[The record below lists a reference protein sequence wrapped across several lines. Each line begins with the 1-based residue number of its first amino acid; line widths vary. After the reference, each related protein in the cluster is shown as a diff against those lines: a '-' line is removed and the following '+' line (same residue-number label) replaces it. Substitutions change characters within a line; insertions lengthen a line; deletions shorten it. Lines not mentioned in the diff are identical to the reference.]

1 MVTAKG
7 KPPCT
12 YTVQSGDTLF
22 DIAQAYYGDGNQ
34 YEKIVDANQDQD
46 VTPATLRV
54 GSTIQIPAVQT
65 QGAGTPPPVMAG
77 STHTVRAGESLY
89 GIAEACYGDCRQWR
103 MISAANG
110 NVRPESLMAGQQ
122 LRLPVQQV
130 EAPSPGSVAYPTSG
144 HW

>member
-34 YEKIVDANQDQD
+34 YEKIVDANQDQN

-65 QGAGTPPPVMAG
+65 QGAGTPPPVMG
-77 STHTVRAGESLY
+77 STHTVRAGESLS
-89 GIAEACYGDCRQWR
+89 GIAEAYYGDCRQWR

-110 NVRPESLMAGQQ
+110 NVRPEPLMAGQQ
-122 LRLPVQQV
+122 LRLTVQQV
-130 EAPSPGSVAYPTSG
+130 EAPNPGSVAYPTTG

>member
-1 MVTAKG
+1 MVTAEG
-7 KPPCT
+7 QPPCT
-12 YTVQSGDTLF
+12 YTVQSGDSLF

-34 YEKIVDANQDQD
+34 YQGILDANKDQN
-46 VTPATLRV
+46 VTPATLQV

-65 QGAGTPPPVMAG
+65 QGVGTPGPMMAG

-89 GIAEACYGDCRQWR
+89 GIAEAYYGDCRLWR

-110 NVRPESLMAGQQ
+110 NVQPEPLVAGQQ

-130 EAPSPGSVAYPTSG
+130 EAPSPGSVAYPTTG
-144 HW
+144 RW

>member
-34 YEKIVDANQDQD
+34 YEKIVDANQDQN
-46 VTPATLRV
+46 VASATLRV

-65 QGAGTPPPVMAG
+65 QGADAPPTVLAG

-89 GIAEACYGDCRQWR
+89 GIAEAHYGDCRQWR
-103 MISAANG
+103 MISAANS
-110 NVRPESLMAGQQ
+110 NVRPELLMAGQQ
-122 LRLPVQQV
+122 LRLPVQRV
-130 EAPSPGSVAYPTSG
+130 EAPSPGSVTYPTTG
-144 HW
+144 YW

>member
-1 MVTAKG
+1 MNK
-7 KPPCT
+7 
-12 YTVQSGDTLF
+12 STLGLLVF
-22 DIAQAYYGDGNQ
+22 AAFAALPAAAQYGQ
-34 YEKIVDANQDQD
+34 AP
-46 VTPATLRV
+46 VTPWY
-54 GSTIQIPAVQT
+54 I
-65 QGAGTPPPVMAG
+65 GAGFGQGHFGVSGTDLTGLNNASVDK
-77 STHTVRAGESLY
+77 TDNTYTVRAGESLY

-130 EAPSPGSVAYPTSG
+130 EAPSPGSVAYPTTG

>member
-1 MVTAKG
+1 
-7 KPPCT
+7 
-12 YTVQSGDTLF
+12 VQSGDSLF

-34 YEKIVDANQDQD
+34 YQGIVDANKDQN
-46 VTPATLRV
+46 VTPATLQV

-65 QGAGTPPPVMAG
+65 QGVGTPGPMMAG

-89 GIAEACYGDCRQWR
+89 GIAEAYYGDCRLWR

-110 NVRPESLMAGQQ
+110 NVQPEPLVAGQQ

-130 EAPSPGSVAYPTSG
+130 EAPSPGSVAYPTTG
-144 HW
+144 RW

>member
-22 DIAQAYYGDGNQ
+22 DIAQAYYGDGHQ
-34 YEKIVDANQDQD
+34 YQKIVDVNQDQN
-46 VTPATLRV
+46 VTRATLRV

-65 QGAGTPPPVMAG
+65 QGADTPPTVLAG
-77 STHTVRAGESLY
+77 STHTVPAGESLY
-89 GIAEACYGDCRQWR
+89 GIAEAYYGDCRQWR

-110 NVRPESLMAGQQ
+110 NVRPEPLMAGQQ

-130 EAPSPGSVAYPTSG
+130 EAPSPGSVAYPTTG
-144 HW
+144 R